1 MSVTVIEVRF
11 PYTGLMVRWRPGTPE
26 RLRAASLDLF
36 ESHGFEQTT
45 VTEIAAAVGLTE
57 RTFFRHF
64 ADKREVLFAGEEVLQ
79 QRFLVGIAHAPAQ
92 ATAFELVAASLA
104 ASADFFP
111 DEQREFSRRRQQVIG
126 ANRAL
131 KERELFKLA
140 SLSTALAE
148 AMRGR
153 GLPEPT
159 ASVAAESTVGV
170 FGVAFAA
177 WIGQGETRSLGELE
191 RVGLDALD
199 QLVR

>member
-1 MSVTVIEVRF
+1 
-11 PYTGLMVRWRPGTPE
+11 MVRWRPGARE
-26 RLRAASLDLF
+26 RLRAASLNLF
-36 ESHGFEQTT
+36 DSHGFEQTT
-45 VTEIAAAVGLTE
+45 VSEIAAAVGLTE

-64 ADKREVLFAGEEVLQ
+64 ADKREVLFAGESVLQ
-79 QRFLVGIAHAPAQ
+79 QQFLVGITHAPPQ

-104 ASADFFP
+104 ASAGFFP
-111 DEQREFSRRRQQVIG
+111 DEQRDFSRRRQRVIG

-140 SLSTALAE
+140 GLTTAVAE

-153 GLPEPT
+153 GVPEPT
-159 ASVAAESTVGV
+159 ASIAAESTVGV

-177 WIGQGETRSLGELE
+177 WIGPGETRSLDELE